1 MQLLTQHASI
11 RMQQR
16 GITPDTVDALLTYG
30 TKEYDHCGARVVYF
44 DKQARFRMLA
54 KLGVDHYK
62 SIEGKLNAYAVLSN
76 SGGLITVG
84 HRQKRIN
91 RH

>member
-1 MQLLTQHASI
+1 MQLLTRHASI

-30 TKEYDHCGARVVYF
+30 AKEYDHRGASVVYF
-44 DKQARFRMLA
+44 DKQSRSRMLA
-54 KLGVDHYK
+54 KIGAAHFK
-62 SIEGKLNAYAVLSN
+62 TIEGKLNAYAVLSDR
-76 SGGLITVG
+76 GDLITVG
-84 HRQKRIN
+84 HRNKRIN

>member
-1 MQLLTQHASI
+1 MQRLTRHASI

-16 GITPDTVDALLTYG
+16 GITPDTVDALLAYG
-30 TKEYDHCGARVVYF
+30 TTEHDHRGAKVVYF
-44 DKQARFRMLA
+44 DKHARFRMLA
-54 KLGVDHYK
+54 KVGMAHYK
-62 SIEGKLNAYAVLSN
+62 LIEGKLNAYAVLS
-76 SGGLITVG
+76 GGGDLITVG